1 MNRSPMSNPPIQNL
15 THQLTYDLGLAIVQ
29 GVYPV
34 GTGLP
39 SEADLCIEYN
49 VSRSSTREAVKMLSA
64 KGLISS
70 RPKQGI
76 RVLPE
81 SSWNM
86 FDTDVLKWI
95 LSSKPS
101 LALLK
106 EFTEVRVALEPK
118 AAALASLS
126 ASYQQL
132 EVIEKALARMV
143 DADRGLDD
151 PLEADIAFHTAV
163 LAASNNRFFLQLTE
177 FISTALRVS
186 IRYTNKIKG
195 VPGADVQKHAE
206 ILNTIKSRNPERAKK
221 AVEAILDEALELI
234 ESRLE

>member
-1 MNRSPMSNPPIQNL
+1 MKGSQTHNL
-15 THQLTYDLGLAIVQ
+15 THKLTYDLGLAIVQ

-39 SEADLCIEYN
+39 SEADLCIKYD

-101 LALLK
+101 LSLLK
-106 EFTEVRVALEPK
+106 EFTQVRIAMEPQV
-118 AAALASLS
+118 AALA
-126 ASYQQL
+126 AVTATYQQL
-132 EVIEKALARMV
+132 ADIEKALARMV
-143 DADRGLDD
+143 DADKGLDD
-151 PLEADIAFHTAV
+151 PLEADIAFHTAMLV
-163 LAASNNRFFLQLTE
+163 ASNNRFFLQLSE
-177 FISTALRVS
+177 FISTALHVS
-186 IRYTNKIKG
+186 IRYTNRIKG

-206 ILNTIKSRNPERAKK
+206 ILETIKSRNPDKAKK
-221 AVEAILDEALELI
+221 AVEAILDEVLELI
-234 ESRLE
+234 ESKL

>member
-1 MNRSPMSNPPIQNL
+1 MTNPPIQNL

>member
-1 MNRSPMSNPPIQNL
+1 MKTEPRQNL
-15 THQLTYDLGLAIVQ
+15 THQLTHDLGLAIVQ

-39 SEADLCIEYN
+39 SEADLCIEYD

-106 EFTEVRVALEPK
+106 EFTQVRVALEPQ
-118 AAALASLS
+118 AAALASVT
-126 ASYQQL
+126 ATYQQL
-132 EVIEKALARMV
+132 EAIEKALARMV
-143 DADRGLDD
+143 EAEQGLDD
-151 PLEADIAFHTAV
+151 PLEADIAFHTSI
-163 LAASNNRFFLQLTE
+163 LAASNNRFLLQLTE

-186 IRYTNKIKG
+186 IRYTNRIKG

-206 ILNTIKSRNPERAKK
+206 ILHTIKSRNPERAKK
-221 AVEAILDEALELI
+221 AVETILDEALELI
-234 ESRLE
+234 ESKLE

>member
-1 MNRSPMSNPPIQNL
+1 MSNPPIQNL

>member
-1 MNRSPMSNPPIQNL
+1 MKTEPRQNL
-15 THQLTYDLGLAIVQ
+15 THQLTHDLGLAIVQ

-39 SEADLCIEYN
+39 SEADLCIEYD

-106 EFTEVRVALEPK
+106 EFTQVRVALEPQ
-118 AAALASLS
+118 AAALASVT
-126 ASYQQL
+126 ATYQQL
-132 EVIEKALARMV
+132 DAIEKALARMV
-143 DADRGLDD
+143 EAEQGLDD
-151 PLEADIAFHTAV
+151 PLEADIAFHTSI

-186 IRYTNKIKG
+186 IRYTNRIKG
-195 VPGADVQKHAE
+195 VPGADVQKHAD
-206 ILNTIKSRNPERAKK
+206 ILHTIKSRNPERAKK
-221 AVEAILDEALELI
+221 AVETILDEALELI
-234 ESRLE
+234 ESKLE

>member
-1 MNRSPMSNPPIQNL
+1 MKTEPRQNL
-15 THQLTYDLGLAIVQ
+15 THQLTHDLGLAIVQ
-29 GVYPV
+29 GVYPI

-39 SEADLCIEYN
+39 SEADLCIEYD

-106 EFTEVRVALEPK
+106 EFTQVRVALEPQ
-118 AAALASLS
+118 AAALASVT
-126 ASYQQL
+126 ATYQQL

-143 DADRGLDD
+143 EAEQGLDD
-151 PLEADIAFHTAV
+151 PLEADIAFHTSI

-186 IRYTNKIKG
+186 IRYTNRIKG

-206 ILNTIKSRNPERAKK
+206 ILHTIKSRNPERAKK
-221 AVEAILDEALELI
+221 AVETILDEALELI
-234 ESRLE
+234 ESKLE

>member
-1 MNRSPMSNPPIQNL
+1 MNRSPMTNPPIQNL

>member
-1 MNRSPMSNPPIQNL
+1 MNSPTIQNL

-106 EFTEVRVALEPK
+106 EFTEVRVALEPQ
-118 AAALASLS
+118 AAALASLT

-132 EVIEKALARMV
+132 DVIEKALARMV
-143 DADRGLDD
+143 DADNGLDD

-186 IRYTNKIKG
+186 IRYTNRIKG

-221 AVEAILDEALELI
+221 AVEAILFEALELI
-234 ESRLE
+234 ESKLE

>member
-1 MNRSPMSNPPIQNL
+1 MNSSPRQNL
-15 THQLTYDLGLAIVQ
+15 THQLTHDLGIAIVK

-34 GTGLP
+34 GEGLP
-39 SEADLCIEYN
+39 SEADLCIEYD

-81 SSWNM
+81 SNWNM

-106 EFTEVRVALEPK
+106 EFTQVRVALEPQ
-118 AAALASLS
+118 AAALAAMN
-126 ASYQQL
+126 ASEAQL
-132 EVIEKALARMV
+132 AAIEKALERMV
-143 DADRGLDD
+143 EAEQGLDD
-151 PLEADIAFHTAV
+151 PLEADIAFHTSI
-163 LAASNNRFFLQLTE
+163 LIASGNRFFVQLTE
-177 FISTALRVS
+177 FIGTALRVS

-195 VPGADVQKHAE
+195 VSGADVQKHAE
-206 ILNTIKSRNPERAKK
+206 IFNAIKARDPKLSRA
-221 AVEAILDEALELI
+221 AVSMILDEALELI
-234 ESRLE
+234 ESKL